1 MTSIGPTGPG
11 APRRGALPSRT
22 RLLQLLAVAALV
34 QIAGRALDGR
44 WHATHDEFEGTS
56 QQLEAHWLIWLG
68 VLITLAICAFALR
81 RLERADRGLLGY
93 RVTLFSGLAYSG
105 VAVWHFIEHAN
116 HNDPEIA
123 HVFLALGQAGMLAGI
138 VLVFVLSRRVGG
150 PGAGPAGA

>member
-1 MTSIGPTGPG
+1 MTRTGRTGP
-11 APRRGALPSRT
+11 ATPPSGTPPART
-22 RLLQLLAVAALV
+22 RLVQLLAVALVV

-44 WHATHDEFEGTS
+44 WHATHDEFEGAS

-68 VLITLAICAFALR
+68 VLATLGICALALR
-81 RLERADRGLLGY
+81 RLDRDDRGLLGY
-93 RVTLFSGLAYSG
+93 RVTLVSGLGYAI

-123 HVFLALGQAGMLAGI
+123 HVLLALGQAGMLIGI
-138 VLVFVLSRRVGG
+138 VLVFVLPRRAQG